1 MTPDNTESPFLYF
14 LPPGVVKVSAAAL
27 QFAQDFAGGI
37 SSVGSKPDWVVAF
50 EWSLARTM
58 RYPDG
63 REVDLGAGLDLGAYR
78 RSDLPPEVIQR
89 AGNLE
94 LVIKIPREVWEAS
107 EHRLIDYDA
116 SVLSKVVL
124 R

>member
-1 MTPDNTESPFLYF
+1 MIPDDTDSPFLYF
-14 LPPGVVKVSAAAL
+14 LLPGAVKVSAAAL

-37 SSVGSKPDWVVAF
+37 KSVGSKPDWVVAF
-50 EWSLARTM
+50 EWSFARTM
-58 RYPDG
+58 QYPDG
-63 REVDLGAGLDLGAYR
+63 HEVDLGPGLDLGAYR

-89 AGNLE
+89 AGDLE
-94 LVIKIPREVWEAS
+94 LVIKIPREIWEAS
-107 EHRLIDYDA
+107 EQRLIDYDA

>member
-1 MTPDNTESPFLYF
+1 MTPDNSESPFLYF
-14 LPPGVVKVSAAAL
+14 LPPGAVKVSAAAL
-27 QFAQDFAGGI
+27 RFAKDFAGGI
-37 SSVGSKPDWVVAF
+37 KSVGSKQDWVVAF

-89 AGNLE
+89 ADDLE
-94 LVIKIPREVWEAS
+94 LVMKIPREIWEAS
-107 EHRLIDYDA
+107 EQRLIDYDA